1 MATCSS
7 ILAWRIPWTEEPGRL
22 QSIGS
27 QKVRHDC
34 NDLARTHAE
43 RGRES
48 KHILWRS
55 LGLLFYSRAEI
66 KFSITFKSIL
76 HHLIENKIISSASRK
91 LPRRW
96 KPRKWTSSFIS
107 EWEYRQQSIYNRNQV
122 LDGKSEFNSIYI
134 FSIKFS
140 LIYLTLGLWLLMI
153 SSGYVIKYYLSKKKI
168 IFFFFF
174 FLNWSLITLQ
184 YCGFCQRKRLLKY
197 DKEKYSYHMLKG
209 YHEVR
214 ETRLLRH
221 HWISEAITLAS

>member
-76 HHLIENKIISSASRK
+76 HHLIENKIISSVSRK

-107 EWEYRQQSIYNRNQV
+107 AWEYRQQSIYNRNQV

-174 FLNWSLITLQ
+174 F
-184 YCGFCQRKRLLKY
+184 
-197 DKEKYSYHMLKG
+197 
-209 YHEVR
+209 
-214 ETRLLRH
+214 
-221 HWISEAITLAS
+221 